1 MVLIYY
7 SDIIPILFSCV
18 VFSMLAFAHRIFIP
32 GKYSAFL
39 QYKEEENARKTI
51 ESTSIR
57 MCYMILGTSCLSEF
71 LRFSEKQI
79 IIGIFLACFL
89 NVWPAII
96 QNQLLKFKKTKSEW
110 LTLLGYILF
119 ILFSMLIG
127 MGAIRLFIPLI
138 KGDITVYWFDNQGIT
153 IIVSLILIAFPITIE
168 SIMAKS
174 SRIVIVNNI
183 NTFLEEI
190 YIVERQMQLDSI
202 LLNRN
207 KYTID
212 KIAREYDINATLLEA
227 ILRLEIFYRGRM
239 YYRWLEWL
247 ICHCASWYA
256 IKKDISVGIAQIKIS
271 TAEEVL
277 RKDAREFIKK
287 LTDDKFNIEVCARL
301 IKKLIDQYGER
312 TESSA
317 YNDVYEF
324 IACKYVGSFAYD
336 KSKTAL
342 IYSAVLRSFMKNEKL
357 FYTGTNELGRSLVLM
372 FDKNNIEEYPGI
384 DYNELQ
390 KFIEKISND
399 VHLKKYI
406 YDSSSQLRIEF
417 ICSDQSII
425 EYAET
430 FAKVHN
436 LECSIY
442 PL

>member
-212 KIAREYDINATLLEA
+212 KIAREYDISATLLEA

-239 YYRWLEWL
+239 YYR
-247 ICHCASWYA
+247 
-256 IKKDISVGIAQIKIS
+256 
-271 TAEEVL
+271 
-277 RKDAREFIKK
+277 
-287 LTDDKFNIEVCARL
+287 
-301 IKKLIDQYGER
+301 
-312 TESSA
+312 
-317 YNDVYEF
+317 
-324 IACKYVGSFAYD
+324 
-336 KSKTAL
+336 
-342 IYSAVLRSFMKNEKL
+342 
-357 FYTGTNELGRSLVLM
+357 
-372 FDKNNIEEYPGI
+372 
-384 DYNELQ
+384 
-390 KFIEKISND
+390 
-399 VHLKKYI
+399 
-406 YDSSSQLRIEF
+406 
-417 ICSDQSII
+417 
-425 EYAET
+425 
-430 FAKVHN
+430 
-436 LECSIY
+436 
-442 PL
+442 